1 MSLKPCE
8 NVIVTLTGGTEGPD
22 YDLELPAFLNIGR
35 LREKLE
41 ETLRVMDPRLLP
53 PGQELQLQYEGRTLA
68 DDSCLAGAGV
78 WDGSRLLY
86 TIKKEG
92 QQ

>member
-1 MSLKPCE
+1 MKPCE

-22 YDLELPAFLNIGR
+22 YDMELPAFLNIGR

-78 WDGSRLLY
+78 WDGNRLLY

>member
-1 MSLKPCE
+1 MCLAFF
-8 NVIVTLTGGTEGPD
+8 TGKGYSSEFTKHM
-22 YDLELPAFLNIGR
+22 AQMK
-35 LREKLE
+35 EKLE

-53 PGQELQLQYEGRTLA
+53 PGQELQLQYRGRILA
-68 DDSCLAGAGV
+68 DDGCLAGAGV

>member
-1 MSLKPCE
+1 MKPCE

-22 YDLELPAFLNIGR
+22 YDMELPAFLDIGR

-53 PGQELQLQYEGRTLA
+53 PGQELQLQYGGRTLA

-86 TIKKEG
+86 TIKREG

>member
-1 MSLKPCE
+1 MKPCE

-22 YDLELPAFLNIGR
+22 YDMELPAFLNIGR

-92 QQ
+92 PQ

>member
-1 MSLKPCE
+1 MKPCE

-22 YDLELPAFLNIGR
+22 YDMELPAFLDIGR

-53 PGQELQLQYEGRTLA
+53 PGQELQLQYGGRTLA

>member
-1 MSLKPCE
+1 MKPCE

-22 YDLELPAFLNIGR
+22 YDMELPAFLNIGR

>member
-1 MSLKPCE
+1 M
-8 NVIVTLTGGTEGPD
+8 TLTGGTEGPD
-22 YDLELPAFLNIGR
+22 YDMELPAFLNIGR

>member
-1 MSLKPCE
+1 MKPCE

-22 YDLELPAFLNIGR
+22 YDMELPAFLDIGR

-53 PGQELQLQYEGRTLA
+53 PGQELQLQYGGRTLA

-86 TIKKEG
+86 TTKKEG

>member
-22 YDLELPAFLNIGR
+22 YDMELPAFLNIGR

-68 DDSCLAGAGV
+68 DDSCLSGAGV